1 MGFEEL
7 LEKIPEMNEYL
18 KNMPEYLKSTCI
30 IRKVSPGEI
39 IHQKNYKLDYFAFV
53 CSGEHRV
60 INEFE
65 NGNVYMIEKN
75 EPIDFIGEVTILAE
89 EEKTSVTLEAT
100 TECILLQ
107 IPRNDF
113 EEWIK
118 KDIHL
123 LSLIAKKVA
132 FKLYRSSSRN
142 GAKLFY
148 PANFILLEYIIQY
161 AENNKIEN
169 NKNLI
174 INLTREQLYEE
185 LGMSVKTIN
194 RTIKKLKEG
203 GFIDI
208 IKGKI
213 SINNQQLELS
223 KIGLEHMK
231 G

>member
-1 MGFEEL
+1 MGIEEL
-7 LEKIPEMNEYL
+7 LEKIPEMNEYI

-107 IPRNDF
+107 VPRRDF

-118 KDIHL
+118 QDIHL
-123 LSLIAKKVA
+123 LRLITKKVA

-148 PANFILLEYIIQY
+148 PPNFLILEYIIQY
-161 AENNKIEN
+161 AENSKLEN
-169 NKNLI
+169 NKTLI
-174 INLTREQLYEE
+174 IPLTREQLYEE
-185 LGMSVKTIN
+185 LGISVKTIN
-194 RTIKKLKEG
+194 RTIKKLKESR
-203 GFIDI
+203 FIDI

-213 SINNQQLELS
+213 SINKQQLELA
-223 KIGLEHMK
+223 KNGLEHMK